1 MEKII
6 FKLKVG
12 NCKTLICQ
20 TKLKGVTI
28 QMKALDEHI
37 LKCTPYIITED
48 KLLSYFYFYFLFFT
62 IYSDEETWR

>member
-1 MEKII
+1 
-6 FKLKVG
+6 
-12 NCKTLICQ
+12 
-20 TKLKGVTI
+20 
-28 QMKALDEHI
+28 MKALDEHI